1 MVGGGPE
8 SLRES
13 EVVAESEA
21 WLKLSVRDGCVAP
34 CDLEVIL
41 ATWDMVGVLF

>member
-1 MVGGGPE
+1 MVEPGSPCE
-8 SLRES
+8 L

-34 CDLEVIL
+34 YDLEVIL